1 MDVKT
6 SRKETR
12 YQPGSGSVEV
22 LMDNISDLY
31 PIYSDSDENEI
42 ADVEIL
48 DDEREELLD
57 RAMWAV
63 LKQLGGDPLSPLDG
77 NPIEECILG
86 EVSAIVL
93 ISKIT
98 ANVLAVGPGVQ
109 ISYSTSI
116 VDGKEY
122 LSILLTLVPVV

>member
-12 YQPGSGSVEV
+12 YQASGSVEV
-22 LMDNISDLY
+22 LMDNITDLY
-31 PIYSDSDENEI
+31 PVYSASDANKI
-42 ADVEIL
+42 TNVEIL
-48 DDEREELLD
+48 DDSRLELLD

-63 LKQLGGDPLSPLDG
+63 LKQLGNDPLNPDDG

-93 ISKIT
+93 ITKIA

-109 ISYSTSI
+109 IDYSTSI

-122 LSILLTLVPVV
+122 LAISLTLVPTT